1 MPEKLS
7 PRQEQNIRYWTEFCD
22 YLSQLGSQLQS
33 QTSKERHFIDFRIG
47 IRCFL
52 RARQVI
58 KAQCRESYRN
68 GPTAITVGF
77 IMKGRARTYFHSLEE
92 QREEIESQFGES
104 LEWFAEWETEKHV
117 TLRKEAD
124 PRDENDWPRQHEWL
138 ATKLE
143 KLNEVFRPR
152 IERLKADA

>member
-1 MPEKLS
+1 MPRGLT
-7 PRQEQNIRYWTEFCD
+7 PRQRQNIRYWVEFCD
-22 YLSQLGSQLQS
+22 DLSQRGIKLQS
-33 QTSKERHFIDFRIG
+33 QTSKARHYIDFRIDIG
-47 IRCFL
+47 CFL

-58 KAQCRESYRN
+58 NAQCRESYRN

-117 TLRKEAD
+117 ALRKEAD
-124 PRDENDWPRQHEWL
+124 PKDENDWPRQHEWM

-152 IERLKADA
+152 LERLT

>member
-1 MPEKLS
+1 MREELS

-22 YLSQLGSQLQS
+22 YLRQRGSQLRS
-33 QTSKERHFIDFRIG
+33 RTSTERHFIDFRIG
-47 IRCFL
+47 IGCFL

-58 KAQCRESYRN
+58 GAQRREIYRK
-68 GPTAITVGF
+68 GPTAITAGF
-77 IMKGRARTYFHSLEE
+77 IMKGRAITYFHSLEE
-92 QREEIESQFGES
+92 QKEEINSKFGEP

-117 TLRKEAD
+117 ALREEAD

-152 IERLKADA
+152 IERLEADA